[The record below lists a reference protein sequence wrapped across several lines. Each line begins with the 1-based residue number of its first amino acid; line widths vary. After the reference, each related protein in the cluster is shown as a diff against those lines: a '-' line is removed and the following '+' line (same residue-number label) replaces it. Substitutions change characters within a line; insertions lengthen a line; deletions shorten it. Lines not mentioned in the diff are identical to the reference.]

1 MSFQFSILKILA
13 GQPSGVASL
22 EVVKQHL
29 AIFYTSGPEWPARM
43 KRLSELAP
51 NLDIF
56 GQKFVARELG
66 AWRITDGGRT
76 FLDDLERSSGATP
89 PSSQDDQTETD
100 STPMI
105 VPVPIAPKRRL
116 EDRRQQRRNR
126 SKRGDQRKA

>member
-1 MSFQFSILKILA
+1 MSFQLSILKILA
-13 GQPSGVASL
+13 GQPSGFASL

-56 GQKFVARELG
+56 GQKLVTRELG
-66 AWRITDGGRT
+66 YWRITGEGRT
-76 FLDDLERSSGATP
+76 FLESLESNCGTTPTLSQNDLAEAVS
-89 PSSQDDQTETD
+89 
-100 STPMI
+100 PMI
-105 VPVPIAPKRRL
+105 VSVPIAPKRRL
-116 EDRRQQRRNR
+116 EHRRQQRRNR